1 MENKLSKFLPT
12 LKWEGIATFMRL
24 RWLIFPVVITLCVL
38 LVLPVFGVSDHSVLW
53 FVYFAVAYA
62 GLFLCFF
69 NAFNIHGI
77 VQNYQV
83 TSRLISRSF
92 IVVMLAR
99 IFYNALLVIM
109 GFAVLYLSSVARL
122 ALEIEG
128 FDILFFIR
136 DMYYLEIYTT
146 DVVVYFFLCSLV
158 FPALSTFWNSVG
170 DSYYTKGVF
179 LSQLGYVASIGA
191 FVAFAMLV
199 SNVILLTIVVLSVV
213 PVVLLVGCWIYD
225 NKADVKL

>member
-12 LKWEGIATFMRL
+12 LKWEGIAAFMRL
-24 RWLIFPVVITLCVL
+24 RWLIFPVAIALCVL
-38 LVLPVFGVSDHSVLW
+38 LVLPVFGVSGDSVLW
-53 FVYFAVAYA
+53 FVYFAVAFA

-69 NAFNIHGI
+69 NAFNIHEI
-77 VQNYQV
+77 MQNYQV

-92 IVVMLAR
+92 VVVLIAR

-109 GFAVLYLSSVARL
+109 GFTVLYLSSAARL

-146 DVVVYFFLCSLV
+146 DVVVYFVLCSLV

-170 DSYYTKGVF
+170 DSYYTKGVA
-179 LSQLGYVASIGA
+179 LSQLGYMASISA

-199 SNVILLTIVVLSVV
+199 SNVILLTVVLSVV
-213 PVVLLVGCWIYD
+213 PVVLILVGCWIYD